1 MLHKR
6 KKGGHKIIAGIICGR
21 LWQANNFCIE
31 KKKKNLEEIDQ
42 DSTLYL
48 PNSLECVCLLYFPK
62 MSITH
67 MPLLPIF

>member
-1 MLHKR
+1 MADVWPTVAGKQLLHR
-6 KKGGHKIIAGIICGR
+6 
-21 LWQANNFCIE
+21 
-31 KKKKNLEEIDQ
+31 KKKNLEEIDQ

-48 PNSLECVCLLYFPK
+48 PNSLECVCLLYFPE